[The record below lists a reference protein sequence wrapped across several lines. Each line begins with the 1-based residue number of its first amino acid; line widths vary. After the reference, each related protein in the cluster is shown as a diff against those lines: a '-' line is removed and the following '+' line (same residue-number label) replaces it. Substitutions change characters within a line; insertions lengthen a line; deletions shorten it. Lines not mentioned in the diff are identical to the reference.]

1 MGVRRG
7 LYKEACLGGS
17 KVDYDTVIGEVWTG
31 EPGSALRGRRSF
43 TKLEKGWTSLR
54 FEIVGS
60 SLYSG
65 PGLWIRL
72 KL

>member
-1 MGVRRG
+1 M
-7 LYKEACLGGS
+7 
-17 KVDYDTVIGEVWTG
+17 VIGEVWTG

-43 TKLEKGWTSLR
+43 TTLEKGWTSLR
-54 FEIVGS
+54 FETVGS